1 MNDVN
6 KANNGTV
13 IAVNVSDGGVP
24 KLCVGRAA
32 VSTAGVA
39 GDRQRDQK
47 HHGGPDRAVCVYSLE
62 LIEALRQEGHP
73 ITPGSAGEN
82 LTVTG
87 LQWDSMVPGV
97 QLRAGGATL
106 EVTSYTVPC
115 KFIRESFVDG
125 NFERISQKTNPGW
138 SRVYARVLAAGEVS
152 VGDSVVV
159 ADT

>member
-1 MNDVN
+1 MN
-6 KANNGTV
+6 KGTV
-13 IAVNVSDGGVP
+13 TAVNVSDGGVP
-24 KLCVGRAA
+24 KLCVGHAA
-32 VSTAGVA
+32 VSDAGVT
-39 GDRQRDQK
+39 GDRQRDRK
-47 HHGGPDRAVCVYSLE
+47 HHGGPDRAVCLYSLE
-62 LIEALRQEGHP
+62 VIEALRNEGHP

-82 LTVTG
+82 LTVSG
-87 LQWDSMVPGV
+87 LQWDRIVPGI

-125 NFERISQKTNPGW
+125 KFERISQKTNPGW
-138 SRVYARVLAAGEVS
+138 SRVYARVVAAGEVS